1 MAGPFHSLRAMQA
14 LHLKISWKV
23 DAREARGRRSESGG
37 RGERNESLQWS
48 LINFHFHPGNPGTL
62 QSVKPQTC
70 RRLEKWQPP
79 VDFRQPRARRIYL
92 FISLLNRIR
101 NNFPLHQSNVFDH
114 WYVFFY
120 LLDIELQHV
129 RSDKNSI
136 LWFSFLLHL
145 KRRPHSEIKLPVAIN
160 IIYLSV
166 EPEKSVFLDLVL
178 SRFTA
183 VASCSFYSPSW
194 RSTANSS
201 SATLSCTCFWI
212 FLPSG
217 IQSGEETDVG
227 RQRLNLA
234 LESLFT
240 FTHLLFR
247 TKQGAWHKII
257 HLMKGSDFPSTMPVP
272 GSQIVGKTRK

>member
-1 MAGPFHSLRAMQA
+1 MIKILRPSGQ
-14 LHLKISWKV
+14 H
-23 DAREARGRRSESGG
+23 ARLRL
-37 RGERNESLQWS
+37 RNPE
-48 LINFHFHPGNPGTL
+48 TL

-92 FISLLNRIR
+92 FIYLIAFATTFHCIKAMFLTTDM
-101 NNFPLHQSNVFDH
+101 FF
-114 WYVFFY
+114 FFY
-120 LLDIELQHV
+120 PLDIELQHV

-166 EPEKSVFLDLVL
+166 EPEKSVILDLVV

-183 VASCSFYSPSW
+183 VTSCSFYSPSR

-201 SATLSCTCFWI
+201 SATLACTCFWI

-227 RQRLNLA
+227 R
-234 LESLFT
+234 
-240 FTHLLFR
+240 
-247 TKQGAWHKII
+247 
-257 HLMKGSDFPSTMPVP
+257 
-272 GSQIVGKTRK
+272 